1 MLVRKLRL
9 YRMKAGMTLKS
20 CSKELVISYSRM
32 VSLENCFLRIRTD
45 ESKYLAKFFNTTPEE
60 ICKIID
66 MDIVSKSINKFR
78 YVVNRE
84 DVPQEEIDELF
95 KKVKDT
101 YSKNQREFKLRRAEK
116 FRNANKLTKSF
127 KCLNQACRLNS
138 SWTNGFNGQKCMCDN
153 PVVVR
158 GDAPCYGKD
167 KVQSK
172 PKRQGFDYYNTKNCF
187 MKDKVLKE
195 ERKKHYAL

>member
-32 VSLENCFLRIRTD
+32 VSLENCFLKIRTD

-60 ICKIID
+60 IEKIID

-116 FRNANKLTKSF
+116 FRNANKVTNSF
-127 KCLNQACRLNS
+127 KCLNQACLLNK
-138 SWTNGFNGQKCMCDN
+138 NCMCDN

-158 GDAPCYGKD
+158 GDAPCYGRD

-172 PKRQGFDYYNTKNCF
+172 PKRQGFDYHTTKNCF

>member
-1 MLVRKLRL
+1 MIVRKLRL

-32 VSLENCFLRIRTD
+32 VSLENCFLKIRTD

-116 FRNANKLTKSF
+116 FRKANKVTNSF
-127 KCLNQACRLNS
+127 KCLNQACLLNK
-138 SWTNGFNGQKCMCDN
+138 NCMCDN

-172 PKRQGFDYYNTKNCF
+172 PKRQGFDYHTTKNCF

>member
-32 VSLENCFLRIRTD
+32 VSLENCFLKIRAD

-116 FRNANKLTKSF
+116 FRNANKVTNSF
-127 KCLNQACRLNS
+127 KCLNQACLLNK
-138 SWTNGFNGQKCMCDN
+138 NCMCDN

-172 PKRQGFDYYNTKNCF
+172 PKRQGFDYHNTKNCF

>member
-9 YRMKAGMTLKS
+9 YRMKSGMTLKS
-20 CSKELVISYSRM
+20 LGKELVISYSRM
-32 VSLENCFLRIRTD
+32 VSLENCFLKIRTD

-116 FRNANKLTKSF
+116 FRKANKVTNSF
-127 KCLNQACRLNS
+127 KCLNQACLLNK
-138 SWTNGFNGQKCMCDN
+138 NCMCDN
-153 PVVVR
+153 PVVAR
-158 GDAPCYGKD
+158 GDAPCYGRD
-167 KVQSK
+167 KVQNK
-172 PKRQGFDYYNTKNCF
+172 PKRQGFDYYTTKNCF

>member
-32 VSLENCFLRIRTD
+32 VSLENCFLKIRTD

-84 DVPQEEIDELF
+84 DVPKEEIDELF

-116 FRNANKLTKSF
+116 FRKTNKVTNSF
-127 KCLNQACRLNS
+127 KCLNQACLLNK
-138 SWTNGFNGQKCMCDN
+138 NCMCDN

-158 GDAPCYGKD
+158 GDAPCYGRN

-172 PKRQGFDYYNTKNCF
+172 PKRQGFDYYTTKNCF

-195 ERKKHYAL
+195 ERKKYYAL

>member
-20 CSKELVISYSRM
+20 CSKELVISYSRL
-32 VSLENCFLRIRTD
+32 VSLENCFLKIRTD

-116 FRNANKLTKSF
+116 FRNANKVTNSF
-127 KCLNQACRLNS
+127 KCLNQACLLNK
-138 SWTNGFNGQKCMCDN
+138 NCMCDN

-158 GDAPCYGKD
+158 GDAPCYGRD

-172 PKRQGFDYYNTKNCF
+172 PKRQGFDYHTTKNLF
-187 MKDKVLKE
+187 MSDIVSKE
-195 ERKKHYAL
+195 ERRKRNAL

>member
-32 VSLENCFLRIRTD
+32 VSLENCFLKIRTD
-45 ESKYLAKFFNTTPEE
+45 ESKYLAKFINKTPEE
-60 ICKIID
+60 IWKIID

-116 FRNANKLTKSF
+116 FRNANKVTNSF
-127 KCLNQACRLNS
+127 KCLNQACLLNK
-138 SWTNGFNGQKCMCDN
+138 NCMCDN

-158 GDAPCYGKD
+158 GDAPCYGRN
-167 KVQSK
+167 KVQNK

>member
-32 VSLENCFLRIRTD
+32 VSLENCFLKIRTD

-101 YSKNQREFKLRRAEK
+101 YSKNQREFKLKRAEK
-116 FRNANKLTKSF
+116 FRKANKITNSF
-127 KCLNQACRLNS
+127 KCLNQACLLNK
-138 SWTNGFNGQKCMCDN
+138 NCMCDN

-158 GDAPCYGKD
+158 GDAPCYGRD

>member
-32 VSLENCFLRIRTD
+32 VSLENCFLKIRTD

-101 YSKNQREFKLRRAEK
+101 YSKNQREFKLRRVENVRK
-116 FRNANKLTKSF
+116 ANKVTNSF
-127 KCLNQACRLNS
+127 KCLNQACLLNK
-138 SWTNGFNGQKCMCDN
+138 NCMCDN

-158 GDAPCYGKD
+158 GDAPCYGRD

>member
-32 VSLENCFLRIRTD
+32 VSLENCFLKIRTD

-116 FRNANKLTKSF
+116 FRNANKVTNSF
-127 KCLNQACRLNS
+127 KCLNQACLLNK
-138 SWTNGFNGQKCMCDN
+138 NCMCDN
-153 PVVVR
+153 PIVVR
-158 GDAPCYGKD
+158 GDAPCYGRD

-172 PKRQGFDYYNTKNCF
+172 PKRQGFDYYTTKNCF

>member
-116 FRNANKLTKSF
+116 FRKTNKVTNSF
-127 KCLNQACRLNS
+127 KCLNQACLLNK
-138 SWTNGFNGQKCMCDN
+138 NCMCDN

-158 GDAPCYGKD
+158 GDAPCYGRD

-172 PKRQGFDYYNTKNCF
+172 PKRQGFDYHTTKNCF

-195 ERKKHYAL
+195 ERKKYYAL

>member
-32 VSLENCFLRIRTD
+32 VSLENCFLKIRTD

-116 FRNANKLTKSF
+116 FRNANKVTNSF
-127 KCLNQACRLNS
+127 KCLNQACLLNK
-138 SWTNGFNGQKCMCDN
+138 NCMCDN

-158 GDAPCYGKD
+158 GDAPCYGRN

-172 PKRQGFDYYNTKNCF
+172 PKRQGFDYHNTKNCF

-195 ERKKHYAL
+195 ERRKRNAL

>member
-32 VSLENCFLRIRTD
+32 VSLENCFLKIRTD

-116 FRNANKLTKSF
+116 VRESNKVTNSF
-127 KCLNQACRLNS
+127 KCLNQACLLNK
-138 SWTNGFNGQKCMCDN
+138 NCMCDN

-158 GDAPCYGKD
+158 GDAPCYGRD

-195 ERKKHYAL
+195 ERKKHYSL

>member
-32 VSLENCFLRIRTD
+32 VSLENCFLKIRTD

-116 FRNANKLTKSF
+116 FRNANKVTNSF
-127 KCLNQACRLNS
+127 KCLNQACLLNK
-138 SWTNGFNGQKCMCDN
+138 NCMCDN

-158 GDAPCYGKD
+158 GDAPCYGRN

-172 PKRQGFDYYNTKNCF
+172 PKRQEFDYHNTKNCF
-187 MKDKVLKE
+187 MKYTASKE
-195 ERKKHYAL
+195 ERKKYYAL

>member
-20 CSKELVISYSRM
+20 CSKELVISYSRL

-116 FRNANKLTKSF
+116 FRKTNKVTNSF
-127 KCLNQACRLNS
+127 KCLNQACLLNK
-138 SWTNGFNGQKCMCDN
+138 NCMCDN

-158 GDAPCYGKD
+158 GDAPCYGRD

-172 PKRQGFDYYNTKNCF
+172 PKRQGFDYYTTKNCF

>member
-32 VSLENCFLRIRTD
+32 VSLENCFLKIRTD

-84 DVPQEEIDELF
+84 DVSQEEIDELF

-116 FRNANKLTKSF
+116 FRNANKVTNSF
-127 KCLNQACRLNS
+127 KCLNQACLLNK
-138 SWTNGFNGQKCMCDN
+138 NCMCDN

-158 GDAPCYGKD
+158 GDAPCYGRD

-172 PKRQGFDYYNTKNCF
+172 PKRQGFDYHTTKNCF

>member
-116 FRNANKLTKSF
+116 FRKTNKVTNSF
-127 KCLNQACRLNS
+127 KCLNQACLLNK
-138 SWTNGFNGQKCMCDN
+138 NCMCDN

-158 GDAPCYGKD
+158 GDAPCYGRD

-172 PKRQGFDYYNTKNCF
+172 PKRQGFDYYTTKNCF